1 MLPPLSATLLLA
13 IPPRRT
19 GGSGVL
25 IVVDIQEVIGN
36 TLAIKIWSNGVVPIR
51 AGVLITALDCEC
63 AQYEQAKLREFMGPH
78 PVADN
83 PETIIEGNQRRFHM
97 QPESTAGTANTVIAE
112 SVNALANS
120 NPEPTPTMTAYGSS
134 ESVHI
139 STQTT
144 PRRHTEVASRNQS
157 TSHSAHQAGQWAVC
171 RRGGVDREVS
181 NTCVTPVVNHAAGT
195 NGEGCSSVQTEGKWV
210 ELRARNEAG
219 QQEKE
224 LEKKRKEKFCCKSGR
239 SCAGSKPI

>member
-1 MLPPLSATLLLA
+1 
-13 IPPRRT
+13 
-19 GGSGVL
+19 
-25 IVVDIQEVIGN
+25 
-36 TLAIKIWSNGVVPIR
+36 
-51 AGVLITALDCEC
+51 
-63 AQYEQAKLREFMGPH
+63 
-78 PVADN
+78 
-83 PETIIEGNQRRFHM
+83 M

-157 TSHSAHQAGQWAVC
+157 TSHSAHQAGQWAVR

-195 NGEGCSSVQTEGKWV
+195 NGEGCSSVQTEGLSFELGMKLGNRKRSLRRRGKRSFAAKVEEVVQKIWTFFSRDDILCNVTYHICTGSSHWTEIGSEGRGGEGSACMNAAWPIGMRFLVVISKNGGSRVV
-210 ELRARNEAG
+210 ELRCIM
-219 QQEKE
+219 
-224 LEKKRKEKFCCKSGR
+224 LDL
-239 SCAGSKPI
+239 